1 MRKLHSA
8 AELLKKLFSRRYVLF
23 LLITSLLICAGY
35 LLTLSRSIADW
46 YLDQID
52 PYLKAGFSK
61 VLYLVPVPV
70 RELLDVTGPVLGALF
85 VLCLILL
92 IFLRKRAGYRR
103 FMLLYFRAV
112 LAVVLIL
119 FVMPN
124 PFSNL
129 KTRSSVLGIPQYEPG
144 TYDLSEVTAVWN
156 SYVTEINRLMNEAE
170 RDEHHHLI
178 RRSEDEVRAALTQA
192 RVMVSAQYPRFRVD
206 PPAVKDSMFPA
217 VMKSLGVSAYTTWPG
232 GEIYMRSI
240 MRSKGT
246 FAAIYAHEFSHFCG
260 FHREDEANYLSFLL
274 CRNCDDSNIR
284 YSAYLKNYFYLNE
297 ALSYAFF
304 GKKDVTEEEYQSDA
318 YNEFCL
324 SLVPIEDFDLFWGDI
339 GGNYTRYH
347 EARGEEVPEQPDKP
361 KEGTLPETLKKVV
374 EDQGER
380 HFEDLQKELG
390 SHYYDGVA
398 QLILDE
404 YAGRLN

>member
-1 MRKLHSA
+1 MRKLSRA

-23 LLITSLLICAGY
+23 LLIVSLLICAGY
-35 LLTLSRSIADW
+35 LLTLSRSITDW

-52 PYLKAGFSK
+52 PYLKAGLSK

-70 RELLDVTGPVLGALF
+70 RELLEAAGLVLGVLF

-92 IFLRKRAGYRR
+92 FFLRNRAGYRR
-103 FMLLYFRAV
+103 FMLLYFRAA

-129 KTRSSVLGIPQYEPG
+129 KTHSSVLGIPQYEPG
-144 TYDLSEVTAVWN
+144 TYDLAEVTAVWN
-156 SYVTEINRLMNEAE
+156 SNVTEINRLMNEVE

-178 RRSEDEVRAALTQA
+178 QRSEDEVRSALAKA
-192 RVMVSAQYPRFRVD
+192 RVKVSAQYPRFRVD
-206 PPAVKDSMFPA
+206 PPAVKDSLFPA
-217 VMKSLGVSAYTTWPG
+217 FMKSFGVTAFTTWPG
-232 GEIYMRSI
+232 GEIYMRSL

-246 FAAIYAHEFSHFCG
+246 FAAIYAHEFSHFAG
-260 FHREDEANYLSFLL
+260 FHREDEANYLAFLL
-274 CRNCDDSNIR
+274 CRNCDDPNIR

-304 GKKDVTEEEYQSDA
+304 GKKDVSEEEYQSDA

-324 SLVPIEDFDLFWGDI
+324 SLVPIEDFDLFWCDI
-339 GGNYTRYH
+339 SSNYTRYH

-361 KEGTLPETLKKVV
+361 IEGTLPETLKKVV
-374 EDQGER
+374 EDRGER
-380 HFEDLQKELG
+380 HFENLQKELG

-404 YAGRLN
+404 QAGRLN